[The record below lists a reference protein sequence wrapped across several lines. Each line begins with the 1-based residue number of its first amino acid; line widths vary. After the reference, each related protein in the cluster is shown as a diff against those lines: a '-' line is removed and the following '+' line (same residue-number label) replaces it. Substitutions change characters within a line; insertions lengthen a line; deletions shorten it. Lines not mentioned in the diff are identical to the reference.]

1 MARSYTEQLLARP
14 APRPSRFRFTT
25 RRCRRRCARGLA
37 AGRSLAE
44 VAAVERVAVI
54 EIEALLGDAQF
65 QALVAHYAAI
75 AALPRPMRLA
85 RLAEVALEV
94 LEHAVEAGELRV
106 AMFVLHEQRRGRDPS
121 MTLAEAALARI
132 EEDTAAPKARRAPRR
147 APAADLAADARDG
160 EESAGRRDAAWTH
173 CAAAHA
179 HVMDAE
185 ATAVHDLRTVDAGL
199 RRQFAALAERLIT
212 EAERAGTG
220 LPASEALVRALVAR
234 PSDRPDAEAA
244 GVIGADGDPPN
255 LAGASE
261 RAATR
266 APPGPS

>member
-65 QALVAHYAAI
+65 QARVAHYAAI

-132 EEDTAAPKARRAPRR
+132 EEDPAAQKARR
-147 APAADLAADARDG
+147 APAADRSADARDG
-160 EESAGRRDAAWTH
+160 EESVGRRDAAWTH

-185 ATAVHDLRTVDAGL
+185 ATAVHDLRTVEAGL
-199 RRQFAALAERLIT
+199 RRQFAALAERLVT

-220 LPASEALVRALVAR
+220 LPASEALARALVAQTGI
-234 PSDRPDAEAA
+234 DRPDAKAD
-244 GVIGADGDPPN
+244 GVIGADGAPPN

-266 APPGPS
+266 PPPAPS